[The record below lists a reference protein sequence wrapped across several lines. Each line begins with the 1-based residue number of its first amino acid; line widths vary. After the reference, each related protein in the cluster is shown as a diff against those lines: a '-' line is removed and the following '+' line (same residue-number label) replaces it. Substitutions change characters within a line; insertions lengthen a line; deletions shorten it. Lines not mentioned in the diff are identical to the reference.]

1 MFRICL
7 GASPPAA
14 QSTRSSA
21 TSGRQ
26 SNCTWRDCKKSADRR
41 NFLRLLR
48 YDIQVLP
55 LLSELFDH
63 QAWADASML
72 GAVRACPAAYE
83 DEKLR
88 QTLHHMITVQRAFL
102 AVFVK
107 WPLDLN
113 AELKP
118 PESLDVLVA
127 RFRETHPAEIAF
139 VKGLDDASFTRVI
152 ETPWPPGAK
161 LTLAQALMQVLLYD
175 QSHRGQCAS
184 RLRAAGGEPPTLDFI
199 LWLKDRPAPAW
210 S

>member
-1 MFRICL
+1 
-7 GASPPAA
+7 
-14 QSTRSSA
+14 
-21 TSGRQ
+21 
-26 SNCTWRDCKKSADRR
+26 
-41 NFLRLLR
+41 
-48 YDIQVLP
+48 VLP

-127 RFRETHPAEIAF
+127 RFR
-139 VKGLDDASFTRVI
+139 
-152 ETPWPPGAK
+152 
-161 LTLAQALMQVLLYD
+161 
-175 QSHRGQCAS
+175 
-184 RLRAAGGEPPTLDFI
+184 
-199 LWLKDRPAPAW
+199 
-210 S
+210 

>member
-1 MFRICL
+1 
-7 GASPPAA
+7 
-14 QSTRSSA
+14 
-21 TSGRQ
+21 
-26 SNCTWRDCKKSADRR
+26 
-41 NFLRLLR
+41 
-48 YDIQVLP
+48 VLP

-139 VKGLDDASFTRVI
+139 VKGLDDASLTRVI
-152 ETPWPPGAK
+152 ETPWLPGAK
-161 LTLAQALMQVLLYD
+161 LTLAQALMQVLLHS

>member
-1 MFRICL
+1 MAKTIFPPMFRTCPD
-7 GASPPAA
+7 ASPPAA
-14 QSTRSSA
+14 PSKKLIA
-21 TSGRQ
+21 TSARR
-26 SNCTWRDCKKSADRR
+26 SNCTWRDCAKTVSRSRIRTRRLPTSSCKKSADRR
-41 NFLRLLR
+41 NFHSLLR
-48 YDIQVLP
+48 YDNQVLP

-139 VKGLDDASFTRVI
+139 VKGLDDASLTRVI
-152 ETPWPPGAK
+152 ETPWLPGAE
-161 LTLAQALMQVLLYD
+161 LTPAQALMQVLLHS
-175 QSHRGQCAS
+175 QS
-184 RLRAAGGEPPTLDFI
+184 
-199 LWLKDRPAPAW
+199 
-210 S
+210 